1 MRLYIGSINT
11 IKNTSISFSSLAL
24 NKYEL
29 KDTLQ
34 TNIKYKL
41 NFESLQIDEVFTIN
55 NFDKNPVYKIYIGN
69 AIETRQNIFNN
80 ILTEFTIL
88 AKNENELLFLLKSY
102 SDIKIT
108 NSYPLNHIE
117 IKINDDG
124 KKIKTIKKFKSR
136 IIELC
141 EEDVDSQGKID
152 YDYKYYI

>member
-1 MRLYIGSINT
+1 MKLYIGYINT
-11 IKNTSISFSSLAL
+11 IKITSISFSCIAL

-29 KDTLQ
+29 KETLKN
-34 TNIKYKL
+34 NIKYKL
-41 NFESLQIDEVFTIN
+41 NFESLVIEEVFTIDN
-55 NFDKNPVYKIYIGN
+55 SDKNPVYKIYIGN
-69 AIETRQNIFNN
+69 AIETRKNIFNT

-88 AKNENELLFLLKSY
+88 AKNVNELYSLLNDY
-102 SDIKIT
+102 SDIKII
-108 NSYPLNHIE
+108 NIYPLNHIE

-141 EEDVDSQGKID
+141 EEDVDSQID

>member
-1 MRLYIGSINT
+1 MKLYIGNINT
-11 IKNTSISFSSLAL
+11 IKSTSISFSCIAL

-29 KDTLQ
+29 KETLKN
-34 TNIKYKL
+34 NIKYKL
-41 NFESLQIDEVFTIN
+41 NFESLVIEEVFTIDN
-55 NFDKNPVYKIYIGN
+55 SDKNPVYKIYIGN
-69 AIETRQNIFNN
+69 AIETRKNIFNI

-88 AKNENELLFLLKSY
+88 AKNVNELYSLLNDY
-102 SDIKIT
+102 SDIKII
-108 NSYPLNHIE
+108 NIYPINHIK

-141 EEDVDSQGKID
+141 EEDVDSQID

>member
-88 AKNENELLFLLKSY
+88 AKNENELFFLLKSY

-141 EEDVDSQGKID
+141 EEDVDSQGQID

>member
-141 EEDVDSQGKID
+141 EEDVDSHGKID